1 MHFTTPRSPSFVT
14 ADSHHLRESAK
25 SSRGIWRKEAVPA
38 FDQPLVAKDLAL
50 DATHAEGRT
59 NAIVEAGAYGDG
71 DAVALANVCAH

>member
-38 FDQPLVAKDLAL
+38 FDQPLLLAMR
-50 DATHAEGRT
+50 DNNHGNEV
-59 NAIVEAGAYGDG
+59 IVTE
-71 DAVALANVCAH
+71 H